1 MLEIYFFTFLFC
13 LGTIVYAFVVY
24 FNCVNEN
31 ERHFILL
38 LLTIPIIGLILV
50 L

>member
-13 LGTIVYAFVVY
+13 LGAIIYALVVLLD
-24 FNCVNEN
+24 CVNEN
-31 ERHFILL
+31 ERHLILL
-38 LLTIPIIGLILV
+38 LLTIPLIGLILV